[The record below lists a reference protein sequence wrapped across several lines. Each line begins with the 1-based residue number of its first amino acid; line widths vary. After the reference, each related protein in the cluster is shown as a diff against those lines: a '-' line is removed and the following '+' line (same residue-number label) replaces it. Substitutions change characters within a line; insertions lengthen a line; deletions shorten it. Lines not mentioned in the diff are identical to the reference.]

1 MDLMLTDPAGPLSYI
16 FILLLILLSAFF
28 AGTESAFSYCNTY
41 RIEAWAD
48 NGNRLAKLSNRI
60 INKFD
65 DAIITILIATN
76 ILHVAASTLATLL
89 FVKMMGESGSIVSTI
104 IVTILIFMFAEILP
118 KNIAK
123 ANSDKWCLVSSMFLY
138 FFYIVLWPIVKVLDF
153 IMFLIK
159 KLFKLNNN
167 DSKVTEDDFMETI
180 GEKQDKG
187 EIDEEEEEIL
197 YAAVE
202 FGNKVV
208 SDVLT
213 KKEDIVALDINKCNN
228 KYLQK
233 FLSKI
238 TFSRIPVYQGSID
251 NIIGILHV
259 RTYLKELWKDKNVKV
274 KDTLLPPLIVSP
286 QVKIDELLEQLK
298 KKKNHIAIVKQKS
311 RTIGMVTMKDIL
323 EELVSD
329 IDESGTGD
337 EEDNK

>member
-1 MDLMLTDPAGPLSYI
+1 MLTDPAGPLSY
-16 FILLLILLSAFF
+16 FLILLLILFSAFF
-28 AGTESAFSYCNTY
+28 AGTESAFSYCNSY
-41 RIEAWAD
+41 KIEAWAD
-48 NGNRLAKLSNRI
+48 NGNKLAKVSMRVLK
-60 INKFD
+60 KFD

-76 ILHVAASTLATLL
+76 ILHVAASTFATLL
-89 FVKMMGESGSIVSTI
+89 FVNLMGESGSIVSTI
-104 IVTILIFMFAEILP
+104 SVTILIFMFAEILP

-123 ANSDKWCLVSSMFLY
+123 ANSDKWCLGSSIFIY
-138 FFYIVLWPIVKVLDF
+138 AFYILLWPIVKLF
-153 IMFLIK
+153 NLLMILIK
-159 KLFKLNNN
+159 KIFRLNSN
-167 DSKVTEDDFMETI
+167 DDKVTETDFTEAI

-233 FLSKI
+233 FLSKV
-238 TFSRIPVYQGSID
+238 TYSRIPVYQGSID
-251 NIIGILHV
+251 NIIGVLHV
-259 RTYLKELWKDKNVKV
+259 RIYLKELWKNKNVKV
-274 KDTLLPPLIVSP
+274 KDCLLPPLVVSP

-337 EEDNK
+337 EEDDK